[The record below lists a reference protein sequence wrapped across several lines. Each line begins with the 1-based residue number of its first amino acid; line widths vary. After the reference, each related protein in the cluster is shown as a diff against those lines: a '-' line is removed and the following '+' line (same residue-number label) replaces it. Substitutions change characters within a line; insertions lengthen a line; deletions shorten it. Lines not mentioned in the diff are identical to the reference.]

1 MHRLESRA
9 QAGTA
14 AEAEPAAVSCRR
26 SLATVRL
33 VVFID
38 LLGFEV
44 LIPVLP
50 FHIQKL
56 TLLYRDR

>member
-1 MHRLESRA
+1 MHGLESRA
-9 QAGTA
+9 RAGTA

-44 LIPVLP
+44 VIPILP
-50 FHIQKL
+50 F
-56 TLLYRDR
+56 